1 MAKYLAKVKYTQD
14 GLQDLLKDGGTARV
28 DAVNQLLKSVGGT
41 LESFYFAFGA
51 EDGFVILDLPD
62 SVSAAAISLTVSAA
76 GGASTE
82 IVQLLTPADIDAA
95 SKKSP
100 AYRAPGQ

>member
-14 GLQDLLKDGGTARV
+14 GLQGLLKDGGTASV